1 MDKFIYRGILIL
13 VCVMLSIV
21 LIITPVLIMMWI
33 KIQKA
38 EIRIERKEKQVNQQL
53 RQLREKWN
61 TWYV

>member
-38 EIRIERKEKQVNQQL
+38 EIRIERKERQVNQQL
-53 RQLREKWN
+53 KELREK
-61 TWYV
+61 